1 MDMRQREHIEAV
13 VAATTRAEPV
23 VSAPAPLRTHESIIE
38 SSWRRCV
45 HQYGLDPSRMQE
57 ARILPQ
63 TRLREHQQ
71 RIDDFARIARHGL
84 ETLYEQVAGMGYVV
98 LLTDALGVTVDY
110 IGDSN
115 TDFALRRAGLYLGA
129 EWSEAGA
136 GTCAVGTALTTGQA
150 LTVHQVDHF
159 DATHIPLT
167 CTAAPLY
174 DSRGAL
180 AAILDISALTS
191 PQARDSQNLAL
202 QLVRIY
208 AGHIENANFLRTH
221 RQDWILKLNTAPEFV
236 DVDPEYLIALDASG
250 RIVGHNRRA
259 HAMLA
264 AEIGRPIAPGEAA
277 ASLIGMPFDTLF
289 DTRIEELGRFV
300 YSRPSELRAVPL
312 AKSGALLYLS
322 VMPPAPC
329 FTPAA
334 HATARR
340 NIDVP
345 APLAALSGGD
355 PALTRQLERAAK
367 LVDSPINLLI
377 NGETGSGKEFFA
389 KALHRAS
396 ARRAGPFVAVNCAA
410 IPETLIESELFGHL
424 PNSFSGAG
432 AKGKR
437 GLIQEADGGTLFLD
451 EIGDMPLPL
460 QGKLLRVLQDKEF
473 EPLGSNRIV
482 RADVR
487 IIAATSADLSALVAA
502 GRFRAD
508 LFYRLNV
515 LTIQA
520 PPLRDR
526 LGDIEAL
533 AYAILEDLSADTR
546 PGHGGH
552 FVLHKDGLQLLEA
565 YSWPGN
571 VRELRN
577 TLERALMLSETE
589 HIDARALSAFIDAG
603 RVAIAAQAEPSEQ
616 EAGDPPSLSYAD
628 AMTDFE
634 RRFLSDALRASGG
647 RVADAAEKIGIGRAT
662 LYKKIAALG
671 IAV

>member
-1 MDMRQREHIEAV
+1 MRNDWINVPLDYSDVMRRAMESLFKTFENLSEGTFIVDADARVVWINKRYAARFGFDDPLDAIGLDCETVIPNSLMREV
-13 VAATTRAEPV
+13 VATGKPILLDVLETDREPLV
-23 VSAPAPLRTHESIIE
+23 V
-38 SSWRRCV
+38 
-45 HQYGLDPSRMQE
+45 
-57 ARILPQ
+57 
-63 TRLREHQQ
+63 TRLPLK
-71 RIDDFARIARHGL
+71 DD
-84 ETLYEQVAGMGYVV
+84 AGVI
-98 LLTDALGVTVDY
+98 
-110 IGDSN
+110 IGAIG
-115 TDFALRRAGLYLGA
+115 FALFDEMKALTPLFAHYSRVQQELIATRQSLAQARRAKYTF
-129 EWSEAGA
+129 SSF
-136 GTCAVGTALTTGQA
+136 VGT
-150 LTVHQVDHF
+150 
-159 DATHIPLT
+159 
-167 CTAAPLY
+167 
-174 DSRGAL
+174 
-180 AAILDISALTS
+180 S
-191 PQARDSQNLAL
+191 PVSLEVKRQAR
-202 QLVRIY
+202 
-208 AGHIENANFLRTH
+208 
-221 RQDWILKLNTAPEFV
+221 
-236 DVDPEYLIALDASG
+236 
-250 RIVGHNRRA
+250 
-259 HAMLA
+259 
-264 AEIGRPIAPGEAA
+264 
-277 ASLIGMPFDTLF
+277 
-289 DTRIEELGRFV
+289 
-300 YSRPSELRAVPL
+300 
-312 AKSGALLYLS
+312 
-322 VMPPAPC
+322 
-329 FTPAA
+329 
-334 HATARR
+334 
-340 NIDVP
+340 
-345 APLAALSGGD
+345 
-355 PALTRQLERAAK
+355 RAA
-367 LVDSPINLLI
+367 LVDSPVLLL
-377 NGETGSGKEFFA
+377 GETGTGKELLA
-389 KALHRAS
+389 HSIHGAS
-396 ARRAGPFVAVNCAA
+396 TRAGKPLVTVNVAA
-410 IPETLIESELFGHL
+410 IPDTLLEVEFFGAA
-424 PNSFSGAG
+424 AG
-432 AKGKR
+432 AYTGAERKGRVGKFE
-437 GLIQEADGGTLFLD
+437 LADGGTLFLD

-616 EAGDPPSLSYAD
+616 EDGDPPSLSYAD